1 MSTTLQVTASSITR
15 LTILL
20 LFTITLLLA
29 GCNADESSDIM
40 MFSPEDS
47 EMNSAI
53 QEASRTLD
61 VFIDNLQ
68 SPKPTQRD
76 FSIKAR
82 FAYDADEGH
91 YEHIWIDNVAYV
103 GGKFR
108 GRIANDPLYVERLK
122 LGDAVAID
130 RSDVTDWMFVDNGKL
145 VGGYTLRVMR
155 GRLSPKEREE
165 FDASLG
171 FVVGE

>member
-1 MSTTLQVTASSITR
+1 MAATLQVMISSIAK
-15 LTILL
+15 LAMLS
-20 LFTITLLLA
+20 LFAITLLLA

-40 MFSPEDS
+40 TFSPDDS

-53 QEASRTLD
+53 QEAGRTLD
-61 VFIDNLQ
+61 TFIENLQ
-68 SPKPTQRD
+68 SPKPGQRD

-82 FAYDADEGH
+82 FAYDTDEASH
-91 YEHIWIDNVAYV
+91 EHIWIDNVAYE

-108 GRIANDPLYVERLK
+108 GTIANDPVYVEGLK
-122 LGDAVAID
+122 FGDAVTID
-130 RSDVTDWMFVDNGKL
+130 KSDVTDWMYVDNGKL

-155 GRLSPKEREE
+155 GRLSPQEREE

-171 FVVGE
+171 FVIGE